1 MRIEK
6 MAVIITLVILAGVF
20 AHVVTEMVP
29 YNESSSDY
37 YIVNTYSETG
47 SKNLLTGIYL
57 NYRLFDSVFEASILF
72 VVTAGILFM
81 GKKDEEIR

>member
-6 MAVIITLVILAGVF
+6 TAVIIALLILMSVF
-20 AHVVTEMVP
+20 AKVATEGVP
-29 YNESSSDY
+29 YNGFSYDY
-37 YIVNTYSETG
+37 YVINTYAETG
-47 SKNLLTGIYL
+47 ARNLLTGIYL

-72 VVTAGILFM
+72 VVTAGILYM